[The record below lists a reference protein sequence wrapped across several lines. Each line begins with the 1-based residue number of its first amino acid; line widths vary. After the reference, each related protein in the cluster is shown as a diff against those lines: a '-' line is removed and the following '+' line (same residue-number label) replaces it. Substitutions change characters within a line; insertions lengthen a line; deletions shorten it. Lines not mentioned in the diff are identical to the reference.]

1 MSKQTDIL
9 EFSDASLVRKLCGP
23 NHANLAL
30 IEDAFD
36 VYIEAPGA
44 SVHINGDTPSR
55 ARAGELVKEI
65 YQRLERGWPCG
76 PSDIRALIRAMGQG
90 KVKAAAAEAI
100 IPFPRR
106 SPIVPKTPKQEQ
118 FINAMRDETITFGV
132 GPAGTGKT
140 FLATAYGAS
149 LLARGEVNRFI
160 ACRPAVEAG
169 ERLGFLPGDLNE
181 KVDPYMQPIWDA
193 LHMVLGRDEVDRRR
207 AAGDIEVA
215 PLAFMRGRTLSD
227 AFVVID
233 EAQNATVAQMKMV
246 LTRLGERAKYAV
258 TGDPSQ
264 TDLPYSQPSGL
275 AHALNILSGIRGIG
289 QIHFKGADV
298 VRHPLVGKIV
308 NAYEKDGPT
317 RSVKPGEA
325 DGVAKTI
332 ARSAKAR
339 DEIESL
345 ASNEEE

>member
-1 MSKQTDIL
+1 MSKATDTL
-9 EFSDASLVRKLCGP
+9 DFADAELVRKLSGP
-23 NHANLAL
+23 NHAHLAL

-36 VYIEAPGA
+36 VYLEAPGA
-44 SVHINGDTPSR
+44 SVTVNGDAPAR
-55 ARAGELVKEI
+55 ARAGEVIREI
-65 YQRLERGWPCG
+65 YSRLERGWPVG
-76 PSDIRALIRAMGQG
+76 PGDIRSLVKQDARARGAKPS
-90 KVKAAAAEAI
+90 KVETI

-106 SPIVPKTPKQEQ
+106 KPIIPKTPRQEK
-118 FINAMRDETITFGV
+118 FIQMMQTDTISFGV

-149 LLARGEVNRFI
+149 LLARGDITRFI

-193 LHMVLGRDEVDRRR
+193 LFMVLGRTEVERRR

-275 AHALNILSGIRGIG
+275 AHALSILGGIKGIS

-308 NAYEKDGPT
+308 DAYEAEGAT
-317 RSVKPGEA
+317 RAVKPGEGA
-325 DGVAKTI
+325 REGVAKTL
-332 ARSAKAR
+332 ARTVDVPEVEAAG
-339 DEIESL
+339 
-345 ASNEEE
+345 EE

>member
-9 EFSDASLVRKLCGP
+9 EFPDADLVRKLCGP

-30 IEDAFD
+30 IESAFD
-36 VYIEAPGA
+36 VYIEAPGSA
-44 SVHINGDTPSR
+44 VHINGDTPSR

-65 YQRLERGWPCG
+65 YQRLERGWPCD

-90 KVKAAAAEAI
+90 KVKAASAEAI

-106 SPIVPKTPKQEQ
+106 SPIMPKTPRQEK
-118 FINAMRDETITFGV
+118 FINAMRDDTITFGV

-149 LLARGEVNRFI
+149 LLARGEVTRFI

-207 AAGDIEVA
+207 TAGYIEVA

-233 EAQNATVAQMKMV
+233 EVQNATVPQMKMV

-258 TGDPSQ
+258 TGDPTQ
-264 TDLPYSQPSGL
+264 TDLPNGQPSGL
-275 AHALNILSGIRGIG
+275 THALHILDGIKGIS
-289 QIHFKGADV
+289 QIHFKATDV

-308 NAYEKDGPT
+308 DAYEAEFSRPTTGLDKTLARTAKSDG
-317 RSVKPGEA
+317 
-325 DGVAKTI
+325 
-332 ARSAKAR
+332 
-339 DEIESL
+339 
-345 ASNEEE
+345 

>member
-1 MSKQTDIL
+1 MSKQTDTL
-9 EFSDASLVRKLCGP
+9 DFQDADLVRQLSGP
-23 NHANLAL
+23 NHAHLAI
-30 IEDAFD
+30 IEDALD

-44 SVHINGDTPSR
+44 SVTVNGDAPAR
-55 ARAGELVKEI
+55 ARAGEVVREI
-65 YQRLERGWPCG
+65 YARLERGWPVG
-76 PSDIRALIRAMGQG
+76 PSDIRQLIKGGSGDG
-90 KVKAAAAEAI
+90 KSKSKRVSKVDTI

-106 SPIVPKTPKQEQ
+106 KPIIPKTPRQETFVKMMQ
-118 FINAMRDETITFGV
+118 SDTISFGV

-149 LLARGEVNRFI
+149 LLARGEINRFI

-193 LHMVLGRDEVDRRR
+193 LFMVLGRTEVERRR

-233 EAQNATVAQMKMV
+233 EAQNATIPQMKMV

-258 TGDPSQ
+258 TGDPTQS
-264 TDLPYSQPSGL
+264 DLPYGQTSGL
-275 AHALNILSGIRGIG
+275 AHALSLLEGIKGIG
-289 QIHFKGADV
+289 QVKFLGEDV

-308 NAYEKDGPT
+308 DAYE
-317 RSVKPGEA
+317 A
-325 DGVAKTI
+325 DAM
-332 ARSAKAR
+332 AQSAMMGRA
-339 DEIESL
+339 
-345 ASNEEE
+345 AQ

>member
-1 MSKQTDIL
+1 MSKQTEIF
-9 EFSDASLVRKLCGP
+9 EFDDVDLVRGLCGP

-30 IEDAFD
+30 IEEAFG

-76 PSDIRALIRAMGQG
+76 PSDIRALIRAMGKG
-90 KVKAAAAEAI
+90 KVKAATVDAI
-100 IPFPRR
+100 IPFPKR
-106 SPIVPKTPKQEQ
+106 SPIVPKTPRQEK
-118 FINAMRDETITFGV
+118 FIHAMRDQTIVFGV

-149 LLARGEVNRFI
+149 LLARGEITRFI
-160 ACRPAVEAG
+160 ACRP
-169 ERLGFLPGDLNE
+169 
-181 KVDPYMQPIWDA
+181 VDPYMQPIWDA
-193 LHMVLGRDEVDRRR
+193 LHMVLGRDEVERRR
-207 AAGDIEVA
+207 AAGDIEIA

-233 EAQNATVAQMKMV
+233 EAQNATVPQMKMV

-258 TGDPSQ
+258 TGDPTQ
-264 TDLPYSQPSGL
+264 TDLPKGQPSGL
-275 AHALNILSGIRGIG
+275 QHALDILGGIKGIE
-289 QIHFKGADV
+289 QIKFLASDV

-308 NAYEKDGPT
+308 QAYEKD
-317 RSVKPGEA
+317 S
-325 DGVAKTI
+325 
-332 ARSAKAR
+332 S
-339 DEIESL
+339 
-345 ASNEEE
+345 

>member
-1 MSKQTDIL
+1 MSKQTEIF
-9 EFSDASLVRKLCGP
+9 EFGDAELVRRLCGA
-23 NHANLAL
+23 NHAHLAL
-30 IEDAFD
+30 IEEAFG

-44 SVHINGDTPSR
+44 AVHINGDGPSR

-76 PSDIRALIRAMGQG
+76 PTDIRALIRAMGKG
-90 KVKAAAAEAI
+90 KVKVATVDAI

-106 SPIVPKTPKQEQ
+106 SPIVPKTPRQEK
-118 FINAMRDETITFGV
+118 FIHALRDQTITFGV

-149 LLARGEVNRFI
+149 LLARGEITKFI

-181 KVDPYMQPIWDA
+181 KVDPYMQPIWDS
-193 LHMVLGRDEVDRRR
+193 LNMVLGKEDVDRRR

-233 EAQNATVAQMKMV
+233 EAQNATIPQMKMV

-264 TDLPYSQPSGL
+264 TDLPHGQQSGL
-275 AHALNILSGIRGIG
+275 AHALGILQGIKGIE
-289 QIHFKGADV
+289 QIKFLASDV

-308 NAYEKDGPT
+308 DAYEKD
-317 RSVKPGEA
+317 V
-325 DGVAKTI
+325 
-332 ARSAKAR
+332 
-339 DEIESL
+339 
-345 ASNEEE
+345 

>member
-1 MSKQTDIL
+1 MSKKTEIF
-9 EFSDASLVRKLCGP
+9 EFDDADLVRRLCGP
-23 NHANLAL
+23 NHGHLAL
-30 IEDAFD
+30 IEEAFD
-36 VYIEAPGA
+36 VYVEAPGTA
-44 SVHINGDTPSR
+44 VHINGDAPSV

-65 YQRLERGWPCG
+65 YQRLERGWPVG
-76 PSDIRALIRAMGQG
+76 TSDIRALIRAMGQG
-90 KVKAAAAEAI
+90 KVMAAKADAI

-106 SPIVPKTPKQEQ
+106 SPIVPKTKRQEK
-118 FINAMRDETITFGV
+118 FIHAMRDDTIVFGV

-149 LLARGEVNRFI
+149 LLARGEVNKFI

-193 LHMVLGRDEVDRRR
+193 LHMVLGREEVDRRR

-233 EAQNATVAQMKMV
+233 EAQNATVPQMKMV

-264 TDLPYSQPSGL
+264 TDLPHGQPSGL
-275 AHALNILSGIRGIG
+275 AHALSILDDIKGIT
-289 QIHFKGADV
+289 QIKFLAADV

-308 NAYEKDGPT
+308 DAYEKKG
-317 RSVKPGEA
+317 G
-325 DGVAKTI
+325 
-332 ARSAKAR
+332 
-339 DEIESL
+339 
-345 ASNEEE
+345 

>member
-1 MSKQTDIL
+1 MSKKTEIF
-9 EFSDASLVRKLCGP
+9 EFDDASLVRKSCGAG
-23 NHANLAL
+23 HAHLAM
-30 IEDAFD
+30 IEEAFD
-36 VYIEAPGA
+36 VYVEAPGSA
-44 SVHINGDTPSR
+44 VHINGDGPSR
-55 ARAGELVKEI
+55 ERAGELIKEI

-76 PSDIRALIRAMGQG
+76 PSDIRALIRAIG
-90 KVKAAAAEAI
+90 KGT
-100 IPFPRR
+100 R
-106 SPIVPKTPKQEQ
+106 QEK
-118 FINAMRDETITFGV
+118 FIHALREETIIFGV

-149 LLARGEVNRFI
+149 LLARGEIAKFI

-193 LHMVLGRDEVDRRR
+193 LHMVLGRDEVERRR

-233 EAQNATVAQMKMV
+233 EAQNATIPQMKMV

-264 TDLPYSQPSGL
+264 TDLPHGTQSGL
-275 AHALNILSGIRGIG
+275 AHALDILTDISGIE
-289 QIHFKGADV
+289 QIRFLASDV

-308 NAYEKDGPT
+308 NAYEKDT
-317 RSVKPGEA
+317 
-325 DGVAKTI
+325 KT
-332 ARSAKAR
+332 S
-339 DEIESL
+339 
-345 ASNEEE
+345 

>member
-1 MSKQTDIL
+1 VSKQTDIL
-9 EFSDASLVRKLCGP
+9 EFSDVELVRKLCGS

-30 IEDAFD
+30 IEAAFD
-36 VYIEAPGA
+36 VYIEAPGSA
-44 SVHINGDTPSR
+44 VHINGDTSPR

-76 PSDIRALIRAMGQG
+76 PSDIRALIRAMGSG
-90 KVKAAAAEAI
+90 KVKAASAEAI

-106 SPIVPKTPKQEQ
+106 SPIVPKTTRQEI
-118 FINAMRDETITFGV
+118 FITAMRDETITFGV

-149 LLARGEVNRFI
+149 LLARGEVNKFI

-233 EAQNATVAQMKMV
+233 EAQNATVPQMKMV

-264 TDLPYSQPSGL
+264 TDLPHGQPSGL
-275 AHALNILSGIRGIG
+275 AHALGILDNIKGIK
-289 QIHFKGADV
+289 QIHFQAVDV

-308 NAYEKDGPT
+308 DAYEKTGTT
-317 RSVKPGEA
+317 RAVTGAESA
-325 DGVAKTI
+325 GVAKTL
-332 ARSAKAR
+332 ARGV
-339 DEIESL
+339 DL
-345 ASNEEE
+345 ADNG